1 MKFSWAGSFIF
12 LLAWCVCCYR
22 DFYKYTPPLFLVLLQ
37 SWLKEEIT
45 WFLTSVSVMETP
57 YAAFSV
63 CLFLFFKT
71 WFQILKKSSIAVD
84 LVTWHNLLSLYIDF
98 TNWTHDVSLNHKIED
113 SCDEERYIRGSNWSH
128 KAYCSSTFNNL
139 DDFRIFLFYVS
150 LCVCFS
156 VFKSEKILSVRASS
170 VGKEKYK

>member
-1 MKFSWAGSFIF
+1 MVLGPAPLTSVLYYLSQDEVFLAGSFIF

-22 DFYKYTPPLFLVLLQ
+22 DFYKYAPPLFLVLLQ

-45 WFLTSVSVMETP
+45 WFLTSVSVMETL

-113 SCDEERYIRGSNWSH
+113 SCVGVTEVIRLIAPVH
-128 KAYCSSTFNNL
+128 LIT
-139 DDFRIFLFYVS
+139 
-150 LCVCFS
+150 
-156 VFKSEKILSVRASS
+156 
-170 VGKEKYK
+170 